1 MKYKD
6 LMRAGISFTGEAFF
20 RSVLMTIYKRKL
32 GELIRKTRIEVDYDQ
47 GRIMMGTIDET
58 GILDYGQVFISFTK
72 HDGINYKGTK
82 ILEAEVVVAKNP
94 CFHPGDLRKF
104 QAVDVPG
111 LHHLVDCIVFPQ
123 RGSRPHP
130 DEMSGSDLDGDMYFV
145 CWDKTMHPPG
155 ENKDAMDFPNAI
167 KTKLRRNVQVS
178 DVTGF
183 ISEYIRNDQL
193 GVIANAHVVH
203 ADMKNIFCKE
213 CITLS
218 KKHSDAVDFPKTG
231 AVPEMTAD
239 LRSEKYPDFMM
250 KSDKP
255 RYTSTKILGKL
266 YRQSRSLE
274 QAHNRTYNIELLKD
288 AFVVD
293 RDMMYPGYKNYL
305 DSAHLSYDLYNEK
318 VLQLMSL
325 YGIETEAEVVTGV
338 IQELKKTRGYLQN
351 EIYEIEKIIQGKMSI
366 IRQKVRA
373 DFFEEFSE
381 EGESNTVSADDTKKI
396 LAKASAWYVVA
407 YDVKFQLVN
416 TGKRLLSFPWI
427 MSEFLSQIKANA
439 SPATSEETMDLSA
452 KPERPELVQIGSS
465 IVRHFDTRH
474 EDRLATFKFL
484 CEHFN
489 MISDHFHRWLGPGI
503 RVSFTGLPSLCLM
516 DVYTRDIDVCV
527 ELQPQIPEK
536 DFNNLLR
543 NVMAGY
549 WPLTPRSFR
558 IQIDVDSVTVTFSQN
573 TSDIDR
579 TKFIRRQLQK
589 SQTYTLILTFL
600 LDWARKYTIIGRSRS
615 ALFSEVVF
623 TLLVLKLLSDVDGN
637 STETKT
643 THDDMNHMNVSS
655 WLPGKITPNKQL
667 HTASLV
673 MAVLRNFNSLLI
685 SDKKGEIRINVPDPT
700 EDVRSQRFLV
710 PGNLGWRKFKHLTEE
725 ILFVYQE
732 IAKNRSVNIFFEQ
745 NIIEEDH
752 LMMKLPLEIWGSVM
766 YTETYTARRLSEE
779 TGAEISIRR
788 KTFRDTPG
796 LILEAWGTREELW
809 NVPQSLQ
816 DLNDKSSKFV
826 TTSARDKAF
835 IGGAF
840 ERIFYGST
848 GPNQQLTF
856 DRYTGRCQPAHKQL
870 TLYVPFVDSSCQ
882 NDKNTALEKFK
893 EVFRRQ
899 MDLIRQDF
907 ERTYHGDLR
916 IALTFG
922 IFYIFY
928 VENPQFT
935 ISEFEMALEGHFNP
949 QEKQLEMNLP
959 GRGGWQ
965 IANRKRHGRLTKPKP
980 KHIRSSFMPKECDK
994 NNVSAFLGNSNF
1006 KERHGEVKY
1015 HATFKLGN
1023 QDYGKPL
1030 EGLVILDK
1038 DLLFI
1043 EFWLSDLKWMA
1054 VDVCRGYNGI
1064 PNTKKRLDV
1073 RCKLQSGRLMDME
1086 GVKEMAD
1093 TKMLL
1098 EPSTRVL
1105 LKPQSHVLYVS
1116 PEFRDRV
1123 SFVREKHV
1131 KSYHYEGPVTEYS
1144 IWQDMS
1150 IEITTVFEYS
1160 IPDSSGRFQDMVEK
1174 QEVTV
1179 IPKLHPL
1186 DTTETDWNSYA
1197 ENIWELI
1204 EQLGEQFDSD

>member
-1 MKYKD
+1 
-6 LMRAGISFTGEAFF
+6 
-20 RSVLMTIYKRKL
+20 
-32 GELIRKTRIEVDYDQ
+32 
-47 GRIMMGTIDET
+47 
-58 GILDYGQVFISFTK
+58 
-72 HDGINYKGTK
+72 
-82 ILEAEVVVAKNP
+82 
-94 CFHPGDLRKF
+94 
-104 QAVDVPG
+104 
-111 LHHLVDCIVFPQ
+111 
-123 RGSRPHP
+123 
-130 DEMSGSDLDGDMYFV
+130 
-145 CWDKTMHPPG
+145 
-155 ENKDAMDFPNAI
+155 
-167 KTKLRRNVQVS
+167 
-178 DVTGF
+178 
-183 ISEYIRNDQL
+183 
-193 GVIANAHVVH
+193 
-203 ADMKNIFCKE
+203 
-213 CITLS
+213 
-218 KKHSDAVDFPKTG
+218 
-231 AVPEMTAD
+231 
-239 LRSEKYPDFMM
+239 
-250 KSDKP
+250 
-255 RYTSTKILGKL
+255 
-266 YRQSRSLE
+266 
-274 QAHNRTYNIELLKD
+274 
-288 AFVVD
+288 
-293 RDMMYPGYKNYL
+293 MMYPGYKKYL
-305 DSAHLSYDLYNEK
+305 DSAHMSYDLYNEK

-325 YGIETEAEVVTGV
+325 YGIETEAEVVTGA
-338 IQELKKTRGYLQN
+338 IQKLKKTRGYLQN
-351 EIYEIEKIIQGKMSI
+351 EKYEIEKIIQGKMSI

-381 EGESNTVSADDTKKI
+381 EGENNSVSADDTKKF

-407 YDVKFQLVN
+407 YDVKSQLVN
-416 TGKRLLSFPWI
+416 TGKRLVSFPWI

-439 SPATSEETMDLSA
+439 CLATSEETADKSA

-474 EDRLATFKFL
+474 EDRLATFQFL
-484 CEHFN
+484 QVTFT
-489 MISDHFHRWLGPGI
+489 MISDHLHRFLGPGI

-516 DVYTRDIDVCV
+516 DMYTRDINVCL
-527 ELQPQIPEK
+527 ELQQQITGK
-536 DFNNLLR
+536 DFNTLLK
-543 NVMAGY
+543 NVMASYMAGY
-549 WPLTPRSFR
+549 RPLTPKSFIVR
-558 IQIDVDSVTVTFSQN
+558 IDVDPVTVTFSQN
-573 TSDIDR
+573 TIDIGR
-579 TKFIRRQLQK
+579 TNFIRRQLQR
-589 SQTYTLILTFL
+589 SSTYTLILTFL
-600 LDWARKYTIIGRSRS
+600 LDWARKYTIIGRSPN

-623 TLLVLKLLSDVDGN
+623 TLLVLKLLSDVDSK
-637 STETKT
+637 STEINT

-655 WLPGKITPNKQL
+655 WLPGKITASKQL

-685 SDKKGEIRINVPDPT
+685 SDEKGEIRINVPDPT
-700 EDVRSQRFLV
+700 DDVRSQRFLV
-710 PGNLGWRKFKHLTEE
+710 PGHLRWRKFKHLTEE

-745 NIIEEDH
+745 NIIEEGH
-752 LMMKLPLEIWGSVM
+752 LMMNLPLETWGSVM
-766 YTETYTARRLSEE
+766 FAETYTARRLSEE

-788 KTFRDTPG
+788 KTFRDTTG

-835 IGGAF
+835 IGGAYK
-840 ERIFYGST
+840 RIFYGST
-848 GPNQQLTF
+848 GPDQQLTF

-870 TLYVPFVDSSCQ
+870 TLYVPFLDSSCQ

-893 EVFRRQ
+893 EVFRTQ
-899 MDLIRQDF
+899 MELIRQDF

-922 IFYIFY
+922 IFYVFY

-935 ISEFEMALEGHFNP
+935 ISEFEMAFEGNVKP
-949 QEKQLEMNLP
+949 QEKQLELNLP
-959 GRGGWQ
+959 GRGGWR
-965 IANRKRHGRLTKPKP
+965 NRKRHGRFTKPKP
-980 KHIRSSFMPKECDK
+980 RHIRGSFMPTECDK

-1015 HATFKLGN
+1015 HAAFMLGN
-1023 QDYGKPL
+1023 QDYGKPH

-1043 EFWLSDLKWMA
+1043 ELRLSDLKWMA

-1064 PNTKKRLDV
+1064 PNTNKRLDV
-1073 RCKLQSGRLMDME
+1073 RCKLHSRRLMDME
-1086 GVKEMAD
+1086 GVQEMAD

-1105 LKPQSHVLYVS
+1105 LKPQPDVLYVS
-1116 PEFRDRV
+1116 PEFRNRV
-1123 SFVREKHV
+1123 SFVREKRV

-1150 IEITTVFEYS
+1150 IEIATVFEYS

-1179 IPKLHPL
+1179 IPKLPPL
-1186 DTTETDWNSYA
+1186 DTTETDWDSYA